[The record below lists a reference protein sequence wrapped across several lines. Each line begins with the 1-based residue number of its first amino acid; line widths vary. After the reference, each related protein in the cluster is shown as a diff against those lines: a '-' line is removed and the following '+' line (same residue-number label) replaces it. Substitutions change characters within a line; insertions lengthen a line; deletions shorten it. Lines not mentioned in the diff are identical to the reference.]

1 MAKSCFADGGHTPKR
16 IAPAGTA
23 AQNAGL
29 PPVDHRGTTMSL
41 DAVVPVE
48 PRRFAGEE
56 SPNPRAGAL
65 LHVLG
70 GVPRP
75 AAFAREALERM
86 ARHDLGPTQVLC
98 YSGRAV
104 AQVDSYAGARLID
117 VLDACGFSERPRS
130 ELKRCV
136 VVALGDDG
144 YQAIFSWNELYNSTI
159 GEKALVLYEK
169 NGGPLEP
176 HLGAL
181 CLISANDARLGPR
194 HLRGLSQIAV
204 KMP

>member
-1 MAKSCFADGGHTPKR
+1 
-16 IAPAGTA
+16 
-23 AQNAGL
+23 
-29 PPVDHRGTTMSL
+29 MSL

-48 PRRFAGEE
+48 PRRAASE
-56 SPNPRAGAL
+56 SPNPPASAL

-75 AAFAREALERM
+75 AAFSREALGRM

-104 AQVDSYAGARLID
+104 AQVDSYAGARLVD

-176 HLGAL
+176 HLGRAVPDLGQRRAPRTAPPARAVADRREDAL
-181 CLISANDARLGPR
+181 SPRPGARSPGASTIGPR
-194 HLRGLSQIAV
+194 FRTGA
-204 KMP
+204 PP

>member
-1 MAKSCFADGGHTPKR
+1 VDGAHTPAR
-16 IAPAGTA
+16 IAPAGCA

-29 PPVDHRGTTMSL
+29 SPADHRGTPMSL

-48 PRRFAGEE
+48 PRRAASE
-56 SPNPRAGAL
+56 SPNPPASAL

-75 AAFAREALERM
+75 AAFSREALERL

-104 AQVDSYAGARLID
+104 AQVDSYAGARLVD